1 MVRPYGLLAACLSI
15 CFSLS
20 VAFARPTCVIPRD
33 FKNHATA
40 KIVGG
45 RLAQIENWPGQ
56 AVLRAV
62 RSSGPYYFC
71 GGTLINRTTVLTA
84 AHCVADF
91 TQNGSDWYRGD
102 GRVEVVLQRDDL
114 QTVKDADVRT
124 VAKVVKHEQYAG
136 PSRGNDI
143 ALVELSQPWDGPVSR
158 LSLSPKADP
167 AKAWVTPLMVAG
179 FGIEGEGGD
188 LKQFRTLDGQSFA
201 AGSARLLETAV
212 PLTDEASCQK
222 AYSSA
227 SVGAG
232 QICAGFVDGGKD
244 SCQGDSGGPLVAFD
258 RQGCPYQVGVVSWG
272 NGCAQANAYG
282 IYTRVSAFAD
292 WIRRHAGESKAVELD
307 EVNGPTGAPNDAVEG
322 VFGQLESVLG
332 TAPGHPVVAING
344 GTKVRLGDAAVFTV
358 KTDIEGRVL
367 LIDIDAKGEVAQLL
381 PNDYASSKPVAAGA
395 TITVPGEANFNL
407 RVQEPTGRGKLIAI
421 VVPGSF
427 NMEALKV
434 AKGEKGFVV
443 DAKLSYLENLIK
455 LIHNASGRGFGIVP
469 VNANDGFGFTGIDYE
484 IVR

>member
-1 MVRPYGLLAACLSI
+1 MVRPYALLAACLSI
-15 CFSLS
+15 CFSFS
-20 VAFARPTCVIPRD
+20 AASAAPNCSDPRN
-33 FKNHATA
+33 FKATA

-91 TQNGSDWYRGD
+91 TQSGNDWYRGD

-114 QTVKDADVRT
+114 QTVKEADVRT
-124 VAKVVKHEQYAG
+124 IAKVVKHEQYAG

-143 ALVELSQPWDGPVSR
+143 ALVELSRPWDGPVSR
-158 LSLSPKADP
+158 LALSPKADP

-179 FGIEGEGGD
+179 FGIEGDGGD
-188 LKQFRTLDGQSFA
+188 LKQFRANDGQSFA

-222 AYSSA
+222 VYSSA

-232 QICAGFVDGGKD
+232 QVCAGFVDGGKD

-292 WIRRHAGESKAVELD
+292 WIRLKTGETRAVELD
-307 EVNGPTGAPNDAVEG
+307 DVNGPTGTPNDAVEG
-322 VFGQLESVLG
+322 IFGQLESVLR
-332 TAPGHPVVAING
+332 TAQGHPVVAING

-367 LIDIDAKGEVAQLL
+367 LIDIDAKGEVTQLL

-395 TITVPGEANFNL
+395 TIAVPGQANFNL

-434 AKGEKGFVV
+434 AKGEKGLAVE
-443 DAKLSYLENLIK
+443 AKLSYLENLIK
-455 LIHNASGRGFGIVP
+455 LIHNASGRGIRIEP
-469 VNANDGFGFTGIDYE
+469 VNVNDGFGFAGIDYE